1 LKPQKKIFIV
11 IAHIIAW
18 VCFLI
23 LPHIFSNQPKE
34 QPSNISN
41 HLLTLLIVI
50 NTLLVGFYYLNTLVL
65 IPKFLF
71 KKKWVL
77 YFSFVL
83 IYLFAFEK
91 FSRPIAHAINGSTE
105 QSIRKELKEEYKQRL
120 ASSFEKD
127 TSEVKSNDLK
137 LKPYN
142 TVPLKYFPRSFIVFL
157 LICTIGICISVIQ
170 LWLET
175 ERKKDKVENEKTTT
189 ELSFLKSQV
198 NPHFFFNTLNN
209 IYSLAVIQSNKTA
222 DAVLKLSHIMRYIL
236 TETQTE
242 LVPLENEINF
252 IQNFIDLQAVRL
264 TDKVSVNFDVIGYFE
279 DKQIAP
285 LLFIPFIE
293 NAFKYG
299 VSTKE
304 NTEIN
309 IQLNVEDKKITLSVS
324 NNIVQQEN
332 FIQETT
338 GIGIQNVKRR
348 LAFLYPKKHE
358 LKIETIDN
366 SFLINLQIELI

>member
-1 LKPQKKIFIV
+1 M
-11 IAHIIAW
+11 
-18 VCFLI
+18 
-23 LPHIFSNQPKE
+23 
-34 QPSNISN
+34 
-41 HLLTLLIVI
+41 
-50 NTLLVGFYYLNTLVL
+50 
-65 IPKFLF
+65 
-71 KKKWVL
+71 

>member
-11 IAHIIAW
+11 IAHFIAW
-18 VCFLI
+18 VCFLV

-71 KKKWVL
+71 KKKWLL
-77 YFSFVL
+77 YFSLVL
-83 IYLFAFEK
+83 IYLFVFEK
-91 FSRPIAHAINGSTE
+91 FSRPIAHVINGTTE
-105 QSIRKELKEEYKQRL
+105 QSIRQELKEEYKQRL
-120 ASSFEKD
+120 AESFEKD
-127 TSEVKSNDLK
+127 TSEVKSTDLK

-170 LWLET
+170 LWLDT
-175 ERKKDKVENEKTTT
+175 ERIKDKVENEKTTT

-236 TETQTE
+236 TETQTDF
-242 LVPLENEINF
+242 VALENEINF
-252 IQNFIDLQAVRL
+252 IQNYIDLQSVRL
-264 TDKVSVNFDVIGYFE
+264 TDKVSVSFKIDGYIQ
-279 DKQIAP
+279 DKKIAP
-285 LLFIPFIE
+285 LLFIPFVE

-304 NTEIN
+304 KTEI
-309 IQLNVEDKKITLSVS
+309 KIHLAVKENKVKFSVT
-324 NNIVQQEN
+324 NTIVQHEN
-332 FIQETT
+332 KIHETT

-348 LAFLYPKKHE
+348 LTLLYPDKYD
-358 LKIETIDN
+358 LKIETVEN
-366 SFLINLQIELI
+366 YFLANLEINLS